1 MLKKLFRA
9 DNESMTLTFSV
20 IALISACLTVFA
32 KLRENEK
39 LQFIFKP
46 LTMIAIILLVIF
58 NASSPM
64 SFYEK
69 AVLAGLIFSTFGD
82 VFLIKDDRFFIHGLI
97 SFLIGHI
104 CYIVAFWTNPNLPS
118 GLIYLVYILFF
129 LSILWKSLGS
139 LKIPVIV
146 YATAIALMSWMALS
160 RYLQLNDNKT
170 LLALFG
176 SIFFVASDSLLA
188 YNKFKSPIPLSA
200 IWVLGTY
207 FLAQWLIA
215 LSV

>member
-1 MLKKLFRA
+1 MNLILSIGVLIF
-9 DNESMTLTFSV
+9 
-20 IALISACLTVFA
+20 ALVTIWA
-32 KLRENEK
+32 KLRENET

-46 LTMIAIILLVIF
+46 LTMLAIILIAFL
-58 NASSPM
+58 NSSTPM
-64 SFYEK
+64 SFYQK
-69 AVLAGLIFSTFGD
+69 AILTGLVFSTIGD
-82 VFLIKDDRFFIHGLI
+82 VFLIKDKQFFIQGLV

-104 CYIVAFWTNPNLPS
+104 CYIIAFWTNPHLPS
-118 GLIYLVYILFF
+118 GLIYLAYIVFF
-129 LSILWKSLGS
+129 LSILWKHLGS
-139 LKIPVIV
+139 LKIPVFV

-160 RYLQLNDNKT
+160 RTIENHNHDTFHAFL
-170 LLALFG
+170 G
-176 SIFFVASDSLLA
+176 SVTFVISDSLLA

>member
-1 MLKKLFRA
+1 
-9 DNESMTLTFSV
+9 MTLTLSI
-20 IALISACLTVFA
+20 IALISAILTIYA
-32 KLRENEK
+32 KLRENDL

-46 LTMIAIILLVIF
+46 LTMIAIILIVIF
-58 NASSPM
+58 NSSSPM

-69 AVLAGLIFSTFGD
+69 VILTGLIFSTIGD
-82 VFLIKDDRFFIHGLI
+82 VFLIKDKKFFIQGLI

-118 GLIYLVYILFF
+118 GLIYLAYIIFF
-129 LSILWKSLGS
+129 LSILWKYLES
-139 LKIPVIV
+139 LKIPVLV

-160 RYLQLNDNKT
+160 RTIENHNHHT
-170 LLALFG
+170 LHAFLG
-176 SIFFVASDSLLA
+176 SVMFVISDSLLA
-188 YNKFKSPIPLSA
+188 YNKFKSPILYA
-200 IWVLGTY
+200 HIWILATY

>member
-1 MLKKLFRA
+1 
-9 DNESMTLTFSV
+9 MTLTLSIV
-20 IALISACLTVFA
+20 ALISAILTIYA
-32 KLRENEK
+32 KLRENET

-46 LTMIAIILLVIF
+46 LTMLAIILIVFL
-58 NASSPM
+58 NSSSPM
-64 SFYEK
+64 SFYQK
-69 AVLAGLIFSTFGD
+69 AILMGLVFSTIGD
-82 VFLIKDDRFFIHGLI
+82 VFLIRDKQYFVQGLI

-104 CYIVAFWTNPNLPS
+104 CYIVAFWTSPNLPS
-118 GLIYLVYILFF
+118 GVFYLAYIVFF
-129 LSILWKSLGS
+129 LSILWKHLGS
-139 LKIPVIV
+139 LKIPVLF

-160 RYLQLNDNKT
+160 RTIENHNHHTFHAFL
-170 LLALFG
+170 G
-176 SIFFVASDSLLA
+176 SIMFVISDSLLA

>member
-1 MLKKLFRA
+1 M
-9 DNESMTLTFSV
+9 NITLST
-20 IALISACLTVFA
+20 IALISAILTIYA
-32 KLRENEK
+32 NLRENEL

-46 LTMIAIILLVIF
+46 LTMIAIILLAF
-58 NASSPM
+58 LNSTSPVN
-64 SFYEK
+64 FYEK
-69 AVLAGLIFSTFGD
+69 AILAGLIFSTFGD
-82 VFLIKDDRFFIHGLI
+82 VFLIKDKQFFIHGLI

-104 CYIVAFWTNPNLPS
+104 CYIVAFWTNPHWLS
-118 GLIYLVYILFF
+118 GLFYLGYIIFF

-139 LKIPVIV
+139 LKVPVIV

-160 RYLQLNDNKT
+160 RYLQFNDNQT
-170 LLALFG
+170 LLALLG
-176 SIFFVASDSLLA
+176 SVFFVASDSLLA